1 MLPVTSLPRIGIL
14 SLIGAA
20 CTIRRKNACKK
31 EEHHAGLAGKG
42 FSRRSVCEAEGVRG
56 EKPPQHVPADCRLCG
71 QGMASEGSPSRVAL
85 AGRGACAGSFD
96 TVAERAARI
105 RKRKELFALIDETRV
120 EISPDFPCPAE
131 IVRESRSERER
142 ELDERC
148 DSLTFGRAEA

>member
-1 MLPVTSLPRIGIL
+1 MPALQVKDFPDDLYAKL
-14 SLIGAA
+14 KECAA
-20 CTIRRKNACKK
+20 RN
-31 EEHHAGLAGKG
+31 H
-42 FSRRSVCEAEGVRG
+42 RSMSQQTVAYVE
-56 EKPPQHVPADCRLCG
+56 
-71 QGMASEGSPSRVAL
+71 QGMASEGSSGRVAL

-131 IVRESRSERER
+131 IVREGRSERER